1 VPVGDARAPSMTGW
15 LMLLGSIALNSVGN
29 LLIKR
34 FSATTEIRGLWDYVT
49 LSFVLG
55 MAAFG
60 LGVVLYGRALKDI
73 PIVLAYPIQV
83 GTCVLVIG
91 LFAVAMFGEKFSLQH
106 FLGVLLIIAGIAVLA
121 RLA

>member
-1 VPVGDARAPSMTGW
+1 MPVGDARAPSMTGW

-34 FSATTEIRGLWDYVT
+34 FSATTEIRGLLDYVT
-49 LSFVLG
+49 LSFVMG
-55 MAAFG
+55 IAAFG

-83 GTCVLVIG
+83 GTCVFVIA
-91 LFAVAMFGEKFSLQH
+91 LFAVAVFGEKFGLQH

>member
-1 VPVGDARAPSMTGW
+1 MPVGDAPATPMTGW

-34 FSATTEIRGLWDYVT
+34 FSATTEIRGLLDYVT
-49 LSFVLG
+49 LSFVMG
-55 MAAFG
+55 IAAFG

-83 GTCVLVIG
+83 GTCVFVIA
-91 LFAVAMFGEKFSLQH
+91 LFAVAVFGEKFGLQH

>member
-1 VPVGDARAPSMTGW
+1 
-15 LMLLGSIALNSVGN
+15 MLLGSIALNSVGN

-34 FSATTEIRGLWDYVT
+34 FSTTAEIRGPWDYVT

-55 MAAFG
+55 IGAFG

-83 GTCVLVIG
+83 GTCVLVIS

-106 FLGVLLIIAGIAVLA
+106 FLGVLLVIAGIAVLA

>member
-1 VPVGDARAPSMTGW
+1 MTGW

-29 LLIKR
+29 LLVKR
-34 FSATTEIRGLWDYVT
+34 FSTTTEIRAVWDYLS

-55 MAAFG
+55 ILAFG

-91 LFAVAMFGEKFSLQH
+91 VFAVLVFGEKFGLTH
-106 FLGVLLIIAGIAVLA
+106 LLGVLLIIAGIGVLA